1 MGTLVITIKEN
12 NTYKYAYNNYKGNT
26 LFTSNTLKSKAQC
39 FSEINI
45 IKNNFEVLQFVKFK
59 TPSGKFF
66 FKLELN
72 GFILGNSRKF
82 TTPLLIEKGINDIKK
97 NFITSE
103 VLDFT
108 ENIFG
113 DLPEIE
119 EFEEL
124 SEKQ

>member
-12 NTYKYAYNNYKGNT
+12 QTYKYSYNNYKGNT

-45 IKNNFEVLQFVKFK
+45 IKNNFDVLQFVKFK
-59 TPSGKFF
+59 TPGGKFF

-97 NFITSE
+97 NFISSE

-113 DLPEIE
+113 EIS

-124 SEKQ
+124 LENQ

>member
-12 NTYKYAYNNYKGNT
+12 KTFKYAYNNFKGNT
-26 LFTSNTLKSKAQC
+26 LFTSSTLKSKAQC

-45 IKNNFEVLQFVKFK
+45 IKNNFDVLQFVKFK
-59 TPSGKFF
+59 TPSSKFF

-97 NFITSE
+97 NFLTSE

-113 DLPEIE
+113 EIP

>member
-1 MGTLVITIKEN
+1 MGTLVISIKEN
-12 NTYKYAYNNYKGNT
+12 NTYKYSYNNYKGNT
-26 LFTSNTLKSKAQC
+26 LFTSNSFKSKAQC
-39 FSEINI
+39 FSDINV

-82 TTPLLIEKGINDIKK
+82 TTTLLIEKGINKNKK
-97 NFITSE
+97 NFVNSE

-113 DLPEIE
+113 EIPEFDE
-119 EFEEL
+119 QPL
-124 SEKQ
+124 EK

>member
-1 MGTLVITIKEN
+1 MGTLVISIKEN
-12 NTYKYAYNNYKGNT
+12 NTYKYSYNNYKGNT
-26 LFTSNTLKSKAQC
+26 IFTSNSFKSKAQC
-39 FSEINI
+39 FSDINV

-82 TTPLLIEKGINDIKK
+82 TTPLLIEKGINDIRK
-97 NFITSE
+97 NFINSE

-113 DLPEIE
+113 
-119 EFEEL
+119 EFPVFDEPL
-124 SEKQ
+124 EK